1 MNTTMTQHDRI
12 SSYIDNELTGEQEQ
26 DFLISLA
33 SSDTLRKSFRSELV
47 LKNVIHRDDVLT
59 EPSRDL
65 RPAILGVIG
74 VGAAVATAET
84 ADAAPATAVMK
95 ASGFKTLFA
104 TKLNTLITSSLIAV
118 SALGGYTV
126 RTAITPEAPVQ
137 RIVVSQPAQTAAA
150 KPLEIQTP
158 VEKSTDAS
166 AALSSAPAKS
176 TASRSIAKKSPSMQS
191 QGGVNTPINVVGS
204 NTVNITTTK
213 KK

>member
-1 MNTTMTQHDRI
+1 MTQHDRI
-12 SSYIDNELTGEQEQ
+12 SSYIDNELNGEQEQ

-65 RPAILGVIG
+65 RPAILGVVGI
-74 VGAAVATAET
+74 GAALATAET
-84 ADAAPATAVMK
+84 ADAATIGSAAAKSSGLK
-95 ASGFKTLFA
+95 ALFA
-104 TKLNTLITSSLIAV
+104 TKLNTIITTSLITV
-118 SALGGYTV
+118 SALGGYAV
-126 RTAITPEAPVQ
+126 RTVMVTDAPAPVHQ
-137 RIVVSQPAQTAAA
+137 VVATQPVQNAPAQ
-150 KPLEIQTP
+150 PIEIQTP
-158 VEKSTDAS
+158 VDKTTDAP

-176 TASRSIAKKSPSMQS
+176 TASKTIAKKSPSMQS

-204 NTVNITTTK
+204 GEVTFTTK